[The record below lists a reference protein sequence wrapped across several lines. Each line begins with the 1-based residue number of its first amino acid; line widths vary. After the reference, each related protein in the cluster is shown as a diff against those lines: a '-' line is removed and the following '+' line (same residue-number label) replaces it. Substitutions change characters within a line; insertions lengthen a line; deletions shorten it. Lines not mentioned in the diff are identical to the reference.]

1 MCLLKLKQS
10 LLLIN
15 LAFLIYQAPLLG
27 ALLNGTAA
35 VVGKTLL
42 TVQDVYLYRSIL
54 RFKEGESPAVL
65 KETDDLL
72 KKTVQ
77 KLIFEEMVFNELK
90 SFQYEGVSKSDAE
103 KLASQNRAK
112 HPQDWKAI
120 QSTFQISEKE
130 LTDRLMRAL
139 LVEKFLQKKVDTLTP
154 VITDSEIQA
163 YYKQNESKF
172 KGNNFEELKPSIVVL
187 LKKQKMQKGLEDWI
201 KFLKEKYAVVNHL
214 DTF

>member
-1 MCLLKLKQS
+1 M
-10 LLLIN
+10 
-15 LAFLIYQAPLLG
+15 G

-201 KFLKEKYAVVNHL
+201 KFLKEKYAGVNHL